1 MLKSHEGDANS
12 AAYEKPKPGRK
23 RSSPVWDY
31 FTSVEK
37 DLTSCNLC
45 GATVRC
51 PKSGTSTMIHHLQS
65 AHPGEYGEM
74 LMKTSQ
80 KVKSEANKA
89 SSLDLGELKKQ
100 GQDSMCYPLS
110 FSLFLLTTLKVSRYM
125 LGRAWIGA
133 IF

>member
-1 MLKSHEGDANS
+1 MPPKSYDDCRFIAAKLKNLPCHFEGDANF
-12 AAYEKPKPGRK
+12 EKPKPGRK

-37 DLTSCNLC
+37 DLTSCNMC

-74 LMKTSQ
+74 LLKTSQ
-80 KVKSEANKA
+80 KV
-89 SSLDLGELKKQ
+89 SLR
-100 GQDSMCYPLS
+100 
-110 FSLFLLTTLKVSRYM
+110 V
-125 LGRAWIGA
+125 
-133 IF
+133 